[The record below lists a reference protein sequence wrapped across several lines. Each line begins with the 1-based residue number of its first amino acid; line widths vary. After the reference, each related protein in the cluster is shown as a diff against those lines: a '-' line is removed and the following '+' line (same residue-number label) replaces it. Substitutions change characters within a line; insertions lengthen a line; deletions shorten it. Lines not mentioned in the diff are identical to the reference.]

1 MQKELDWAFLWKN
14 IIAISAKIPVTMYLA
29 LLATFFGVIIG
40 LLIAIIRIYKIPA
53 LRWAASAYVSFI
65 RGTPVL
71 VQLYLVYYGVPW
83 VLLTAAA
90 KLGMAGVTERF
101 NPNNISPVIF
111 ALVTFSLNSGGYLSE
126 TLRSAIESVD
136 RGQIEAARSIGLRE
150 SRILLKIVLPQ
161 AALNAIPNLGNSL
174 IGMVKDTSLAF
185 SVMVIDVMGEAKLI
199 GSKTLRY
206 LEIYIAVSIVYWSL
220 CILLELIFGV
230 AEKRMKMT
238 RRELAE

>member
-1 MQKELDWAFLWKN
+1 M
-14 IIAISAKIPVTMYLA
+14 IAIGTKIPVTMYLA

-40 LLIAIIRIYKIPA
+40 LLVAIIRIYKIPG

-83 VLLTAAA
+83 ALLTAAA
-90 KLGMAGVTERF
+90 KLGMSSVAESF
-101 NPNNISPVIF
+101 NPNNVSPAIF

-174 IGMVKDTSLAF
+174 ISMVKDTSLAF

-206 LEIYIAVSIVYWSL
+206 LEIYIAVSIVYWGL
-220 CILLELIFGV
+220 CIMLELIFGV
-230 AEKRMKMT
+230 MEKRMKMT
-238 RRELAE
+238 RKELAE